1 MKKLLRLSPLLRL
14 SMGLTSLVVSLVL
27 LMDLVGVLPDRSE
40 MMRQVRQRTSESLA
54 VQAAAA
60 LQIGDMGALL
70 KTLREVRTRDTQ
82 VLSVALRRNDGTIVV
97 QAGEHATHWVAP
109 TAGLSTTDHVRVPI
123 YAEKERWGDLEIS
136 YTPIMPQNLLD
147 WLRHPTVALI
157 AALGGT
163 GLVAFYLYLRRAL
176 QYLDP
181 STAVPERVRRA
192 FDALA
197 DGVVVLD
204 QLGRIVLANAAFRNL
219 HPQAAGQ
226 LLGRKIDEQQWLT
239 DALEGEVARRPW
251 TRAMRDGKVCR
262 DVMLDI
268 RQPAGEAVKVA
279 VGASPVHDPR
289 GAVRGCLVTFDDVTE
304 LHRSNERL
312 LEAVTELD
320 KSRDQIRAQNE
331 ELRKMATRD
340 PLTGCMNRRAFF
352 DILEELYVKA
362 QTGGASLCCVM
373 ADIDH
378 FKAFNDRYGHAVGD
392 DVIRAVVRTFSAG
405 LRNDDVL
412 CRYGGEEFCIVV
424 PTADIEQAQLVA
436 ERLREAVEAR
446 AGSSV
451 RTTAGLRITAS
462 FGVAALGAE
471 MRDPAELIA
480 RADEALY
487 QSKREGRNRV
497 SVWRAVTAA
506 AA

>member
-1 MKKLLRLSPLLRL
+1 MKWLPRLSPLLRL
-14 SMGLTSLVVSLVL
+14 SLGLTSLVVSLVL
-27 LMDLVGVLPDRSE
+27 FLDLVGVLPDRTE

-54 VQAAAA
+54 VQAAAT
-60 LQIGDMGALL
+60 LQIGDVGALL
-70 KTLREVRTRDTQ
+70 RTLREVRTRDAQ
-82 VLSVALRRNDGTIVV
+82 ILSVALRRSDGVVVV
-97 QAGEHATHWVAP
+97 QAGEHEAHWVP
-109 TAGLSTTDHVRVPI
+109 SVAGMSTTDHVRVPI
-123 YAEKERWGDLEIS
+123 YAEKQRWGDLEIS
-136 YTPIMPQNLLD
+136 YTPIMPKTLLG
-147 WLRHPTVALI
+147 WLRHPTVALML
-157 AALGGT
+157 ALGGA
-163 GLVAFYLYLRRAL
+163 GLVVFYLYLRRAL

-181 STAVPERVRRA
+181 TTAVPDRVRRA

-204 QLGRIVLANAAFRNL
+204 QHGRIVLANGAFKSL
-219 HPQAAGQ
+219 HPAAAGQ
-226 LLGRKIDEQQWLT
+226 LLGCNIDEQQWLT
-239 DALEGEVARRPW
+239 DALQGEIARRPW
-251 TRAMRDGKVCR
+251 ALAMRSGKACR
-262 DVMLDI
+262 DVMFDI
-268 RQPAGEAVKVA
+268 PQPGGEPVKVA

-312 LEAVTELD
+312 QDAVTALD
-320 KSRDQIRAQNE
+320 KSREQIRAQND

-352 DILEELYVKA
+352 DILEELYLKS
-362 QTGGASLCCVM
+362 QTGSKPLCCIM

-378 FKAFNDRYGHAVGD
+378 FKSFNDRYGHAVGD

-412 CRYGGEEFCIVV
+412 CRYGGEEFCIVL
-424 PTADIEQAQLVA
+424 PGTDITQAQQVA
-436 ERLREAVEAR
+436 ERLRVAVEAH

-451 RTTAGLRITAS
+451 RTTAGLRVTSS
-462 FGVAALGAE
+462 FGVAALGPE

-487 QSKREGRNRV
+487 RSKREGRNRV
-497 SVWRAVTAA
+497 SVWQAVAA